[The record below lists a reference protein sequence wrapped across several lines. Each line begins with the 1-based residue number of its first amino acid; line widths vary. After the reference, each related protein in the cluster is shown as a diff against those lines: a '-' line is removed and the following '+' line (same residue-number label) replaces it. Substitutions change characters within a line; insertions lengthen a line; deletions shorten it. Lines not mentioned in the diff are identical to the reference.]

1 MMNVCTRI
9 FAASQLHP
17 ERLALSIPNMEGLHF
32 QGEENINY
40 GELAER
46 CAKMQYALNKIGL
59 VTGDR
64 ILILARPHIQTYV
77 LMLSLLSL
85 GLVPVLIDRGM
96 SRQRILASI
105 AVSRAKIT
113 IGELSILRLWW
124 LFPPLW
130 KLPKYALDG
139 QYLGVKDIR
148 PLLAKFTEKPECLLL
163 PATAHGLITFT
174 SGSTGNPKG
183 ADRTHHSLIEQH
195 LAIRAH
201 WPDHDDDIDSPC
213 FPVLVL
219 HNLCCG
225 ISTIMPRVDLAAPA
239 HVNVRQ
245 ITNQW
250 RTSGITRIAA
260 APAFMTQV
268 CQYAQST
275 RQQFPAIRSLAI
287 GGSTMP
293 FDLVVNLDMI
303 FPSAEIMLVYGST
316 EAEPIAEIF
325 LPELRQH
332 WQRYAGHLVGL
343 PAVGTEVRIVDPNA
357 DLSDEAEVDKAT
369 VVGDD
374 VGEILVAGKH
384 VLHGYVDNA
393 SANKESKIPR
403 SRGDVWHRTGD
414 AGFLDSEGRLWLVG
428 RIKDALLIDNERVYT
443 FAPEKECDALAGVIR
458 SALVQQ
464 QKQVILVLEAT
475 ECPEHHQLLAILNK
489 HGIPNA
495 ALVFVNKMPVDGRHN
510 SKIDRSALVIGI
522 AKKRWPMQILSS
534 KIESWGIQ

>member
-17 ERLALSIPNMEGLHF
+17 ERLALSIPKMEGLHF
-32 QGEENINY
+32 QNEESINY

-46 CAKMQYALNKIGL
+46 CAQMQYALNKIGL

-64 ILILARPHIQTYV
+64 VLILARPHIQTYV

-105 AVSRAKIT
+105 TVSRAKIT

-130 KLPKYALDG
+130 KLPKFALDG

-148 PLLAKFTEKPECLLL
+148 PLLAKFTETPECRLL
-163 PATAHGLITFT
+163 PANAHGLITFT

-239 HVNVRQ
+239 HVNARQ
-245 ITNQW
+245 ITSQW

-303 FPSAEIMLVYGST
+303 FPNAEIMLVYGST
-316 EAEPIAEIF
+316 EAEPIAEIL

-357 DLSDEAEVDKAT
+357 DLTDEAEVDKAT

-384 VLHGYVDNA
+384 VLHGYVDNPT
-393 SANKESKIPR
+393 ANKESKIPR
-403 SRGDVWHRTGD
+403 ARGDVWHRTGD
-414 AGFLDSEGRLWLVG
+414 AGFFDPEGRLWLVG
-428 RIKDALLIDNERVYT
+428 RIKDALLIENERDLHLR
-443 FAPEKECDALAGVIR
+443 PR
-458 SALVQQ
+458 
-464 QKQVILVLEAT
+464 
-475 ECPEHHQLLAILNK
+475 
-489 HGIPNA
+489 
-495 ALVFVNKMPVDGRHN
+495 
-510 SKIDRSALVIGI
+510 
-522 AKKRWPMQILSS
+522 KRM
-534 KIESWGIQ
+534 

>member
-32 QGEENINY
+32 QSEESINY
-40 GELAER
+40 GELADR
-46 CAKMQYALNKIGL
+46 CAQMQCALNKIGL
-59 VTGDR
+59 ETGDR
-64 ILILARPHIQTYV
+64 VLILARPHIHTYV

-105 AVSRAKIT
+105 TVSRAKIT

-393 SANKESKIPR
+393 IANKESKIPR

-475 ECPEHHQLLAILNK
+475 DCPEHHTLLAILNK
-489 HGIPNA
+489 HGIPEAN
-495 ALVFVNKMPVDGRHN
+495 LIIVDKMPVDGRHN
-510 SKIDRSALVIGI
+510 SKIDRTALLEGI
-522 AKKRWPMQILSS
+522 RKKRWSILSLS
-534 KIESWGIQ
+534 PQVNILEVI